1 MRRLLVLVIAIS
13 LTACTALDT
22 MKESISGISDY
33 FSGGEDNA
41 DPPALL
47 NETDVAEVH
56 IEEIW
61 DASIGVGSDEKS
73 VKLPPVV
80 SGSNIIVAD
89 REGVVQARNL
99 LTGDK
104 IWSTDTELSLSGGVG
119 LGNGIVVFGSS
130 NAQVIALNL
139 DNGEIIWNSTVSSEV
154 LATPLVIKNKVIVRT
169 TDGAISALDDKTGG
183 KLWNYEHN
191 VPALTIRGISAPLAV
206 NDKVI
211 AGYDNGKLIALDL
224 ANGKFAW
231 ETSIAIPKG
240 RSEVDRLVDL
250 DVDPIEIND
259 VVYIASYRGGLSAV
273 SASDGDTMWRND
285 SISSHTGLSNDFR
298 YLYITDSHAHVWQID
313 QHNGAGLWQQKDLH
327 HRRLT
332 APATYQNYIVVGD
345 FEGYV
350 HWLSS
355 SDGRLLGRIQITD
368 QPIENKPVIVDD
380 IVYVYAKDGTLSAL
394 KIK

>member
-1 MRRLLVLVIAIS
+1 MRRLLVLVIALS

-33 FSGGEDNA
+33 FSGGEDNT

-47 NETDVAEVH
+47 TELDAAEVH
-56 IEEIW
+56 IDELW
-61 DASIGVGSDEKS
+61 DASIGVGADEKS
-73 VKLPPVV
+73 VKLAPVV

-89 REGVVQARNL
+89 REGVVEARDL
-99 LTGDK
+99 KTGDK
-104 IWSTDTELSLSGGVG
+104 IWSTQTELFLSGGAG
-119 LGNGIVVFGSS
+119 LGNNIVVFGSS
-130 NAQVIALNL
+130 NAQVIALNAQT
-139 DNGEIIWNSTVSSEV
+139 GEIAWKSNVSGEV
-154 LATPLVIKNKVIVRT
+154 LASPVVAKNGVIIRT
-169 TDGAISALDDKTGG
+169 TDGTITALDEKTGG
-183 KLWNYEHN
+183 KLWSYEHN
-191 VPALTIRGISAPLAV
+191 VPALTIRGISAPLVV

-224 ANGKFAW
+224 TNGKYAW

-240 RSEVDRLVDL
+240 RSEVERLVDL

-259 VVYIASYRGGLSAV
+259 IVYIASYRGGVSAV

-285 SISSHTGLSNDFR
+285 SVSSHTGVSNDFR
-298 YLYITDSHAHVWQID
+298 YLYITDSHAHVWQLD
-313 QHNGAGLWQQKDLH
+313 QHNGAGLWQQKELH

-332 APATYQNYIVVGD
+332 APAIYQNYIVVGD

-355 SDGRLLGRIQITD
+355 TDGRQLGRIQITD
-368 QPIENKPVIVDD
+368 QPIENKPIVIDD

>member
-139 DNGEIIWNSTVSSEV
+139 QTGEIIWNSTVSSEV

>member
-1 MRRLLVLVIAIS
+1 MRRLLVLVIALS

-99 LTGDK
+99 TTGDK
-104 IWSTDTELSLSGGVG
+104 IWSTDTQLSLSGGAG

-139 DNGEIIWNSTVSSEV
+139 ENGEIIWNSTVSGEV

-169 TDGAISALDDKTGG
+169 TDGAISGLDDKTGG

-332 APATYQNYIVVGD
+332 APAAYQNYIVVGD

-355 SDGRLLGRIQITD
+355 TDGRLLGRIQITD

>member
-1 MRRLLVLVIAIS
+1 MRRLLVLVIALS

-99 LTGDK
+99 TTGDK
-104 IWSTDTELSLSGGVG
+104 IWSTDTQLSLSGGAG

-139 DNGEIIWNSTVSSEV
+139 ENGEIIWNSTVSGEV

-169 TDGAISALDDKTGG
+169 TDGAISGLDDKTGG

-355 SDGRLLGRIQITD
+355 TDGRLLGRIQITD

>member
-1 MRRLLVLVIAIS
+1 MRRLLVLVIALS

-47 NETDVAEVH
+47 TESDAAEVH

-139 DNGEIIWNSTVSSEV
+139 QTGEIIWNSTVSGEV

-169 TDGAISALDDKTGG
+169 TDGAISGLDDKTGG

>member
-1 MRRLLVLVIAIS
+1 MRRLLVLVIALS

-47 NETDVAEVH
+47 TVSDAAEVH

-73 VKLPPVV
+73 VKLAPVIA
-80 SGSNIIVAD
+80 GNNIIVAD

-104 IWSTDTELSLSGGVG
+104 VWSTDTELSLSGGAG

-130 NAQVIALNL
+130 NAQIIALNL
-139 DNGEIIWNSTVSSEV
+139 QTGEIIWNSTVSSEV

-211 AGYDNGKLIALDL
+211 AGYDNGKLISLDL

-380 IVYVYAKDGTLSAL
+380 IVYVYAKDGSLSAL

>member
-139 DNGEIIWNSTVSSEV
+139 DNGEIIWNSTVSGEV

>member
-1 MRRLLVLVIAIS
+1 MRRLLVLVIALS

-33 FSGGEDNA
+33 FSGGEDNT

-47 NETDVAEVH
+47 TELDAAEVH
-56 IEEIW
+56 IDELW
-61 DASIGVGSDEKS
+61 DASIGVGADEKS
-73 VKLPPVV
+73 VKLAPVV

-89 REGVVQARNL
+89 REGVVEARDL
-99 LTGDK
+99 KTGDK
-104 IWSTDTELSLSGGVG
+104 IWSTQTELFLSGGAG
-119 LGNGIVVFGSS
+119 LGNNIVVFGSS
-130 NAQVIALNL
+130 NAQVIALNAQT
-139 DNGEIIWNSTVSSEV
+139 GEIAWKSNVSGEV
-154 LATPLVIKNKVIVRT
+154 LASPVVAKNGVIIRT
-169 TDGAISALDDKTGG
+169 TDGTITALDEKTGG
-183 KLWNYEHN
+183 KLWSYEHN
-191 VPALTIRGISAPLAV
+191 VPALTIRGISAPLVV

-224 ANGKFAW
+224 TNGKYAW

-240 RSEVDRLVDL
+240 RSEVERLVDL

-259 VVYIASYRGGLSAV
+259 IVYIASYRGGVSAV

-285 SISSHTGLSNDFR
+285 SVSSHTGLSNDFR
-298 YLYITDSHAHVWQID
+298 YLYITDSHAHVWQLD
-313 QHNGAGLWQQKDLH
+313 QHNGAGLWQQKELH

-332 APATYQNYIVVGD
+332 APAIYQNYIVVGD

-355 SDGRLLGRIQITD
+355 TDGRQLGRIQITD
-368 QPIENKPVIVDD
+368 QPIENKPIVIDD

>member
-1 MRRLLVLVIAIS
+1 MRRLLVLVIALS

-99 LTGDK
+99 TTGDK
-104 IWSTDTELSLSGGVG
+104 IWSTDTQLSLSGGAG

-139 DNGEIIWNSTVSSEV
+139 ENGEIIWNSTVSGEV

-169 TDGAISALDDKTGG
+169 TDGAISGLDDKTGG

-259 VVYIASYRGGLSAV
+259 VIYIASYRGGLSAV

>member
-1 MRRLLVLVIAIS
+1 MRRLLVLVIALS

-73 VKLPPVV
+73 VKLAPVI
-80 SGSNIIVAD
+80 SGNNIIVAD

-104 IWSTDTELSLSGGVG
+104 AWSTDTELSLSGGAG

-130 NAQVIALNL
+130 NAQIIALNL
-139 DNGEIIWNSTVSSEV
+139 QTGEIIWKSTVSGEV

>member
-1 MRRLLVLVIAIS
+1 
-13 LTACTALDT
+13 

-99 LTGDK
+99 TTGDK
-104 IWSTDTELSLSGGVG
+104 IWSTDTQLSLSGGAG

-139 DNGEIIWNSTVSSEV
+139 ENGEIIWNSTVSGEV

-169 TDGAISALDDKTGG
+169 TDGAISGLDDKTGG

>member
-1 MRRLLVLVIAIS
+1 MRRLLVLVIALS

-47 NETDVAEVH
+47 TESDAAEVH

-73 VKLPPVV
+73 VKLAPVI

-99 LTGDK
+99 KTGDK
-104 IWSTDTELSLSGGVG
+104 IWSTDTELSLSGGAG
-119 LGNGIVVFGSS
+119 LGNDIVVFGSS

-139 DNGEIIWNSTVSSEV
+139 QTGEIIWNSTVSGEV
-154 LATPLVIKNKVIVRT
+154 LATPLVTKNRVIVRT

-240 RSEVDRLVDL
+240 RSEVDRIVDL

-332 APATYQNYIVVGD
+332 APAAYQNYIVVGD

-355 SDGRLLGRIQITD
+355 TDGRLLGRIQITD

>member
-1 MRRLLVLVIAIS
+1 MRRLLVLVIALS

-33 FSGGEDNA
+33 FSGGDDNA

-99 LTGDK
+99 TTGDK
-104 IWSTDTELSLSGGVG
+104 IWSTDTQLSLSGGAG

-139 DNGEIIWNSTVSSEV
+139 ENGEIIWNSTVSGEV

-169 TDGAISALDDKTGG
+169 TDGAISGLDDKTGG

>member
-1 MRRLLVLVIAIS
+1 MRRLLVLVIALS

-33 FSGGEDNA
+33 FSGGEDNT

-47 NETDVAEVH
+47 TELDAAEVH
-56 IEEIW
+56 IDELW
-61 DASIGVGSDEKS
+61 DASIGVGADEKS
-73 VKLPPVV
+73 VKLAPVV

-89 REGVVQARNL
+89 REGVVEARDL
-99 LTGDK
+99 KTGDK
-104 IWSTDTELSLSGGVG
+104 IWSTQTELFLSGGAG
-119 LGNGIVVFGSS
+119 LGNNIVVFGSS
-130 NAQVIALNL
+130 NAQVIALNAQT
-139 DNGEIIWNSTVSSEV
+139 GEIAWKSNVSGEV
-154 LATPLVIKNKVIVRT
+154 LASPIVAKNGVIIRT
-169 TDGAISALDDKTGG
+169 TDGTITALDEKTGG
-183 KLWNYEHN
+183 KLWSYEHN
-191 VPALTIRGISAPLAV
+191 VPALTIRGISAPLVV

-224 ANGKFAW
+224 TNGKYAW

-240 RSEVDRLVDL
+240 RSEVERLVDL

-259 VVYIASYRGGLSAV
+259 VVYIASYRGGVSAV

-285 SISSHTGLSNDFR
+285 SVSSHTGLSNDFR
-298 YLYITDSHAHVWQID
+298 YLYITDSHAHVWQLD
-313 QHNGAGLWQQKDLH
+313 QHNGAGLWQQKELH

-332 APATYQNYIVVGD
+332 APAIYQNYIVVGD

-355 SDGRLLGRIQITD
+355 TDGRQLGRIQITD
-368 QPIENKPVIVDD
+368 QPIENKPIVIDD

>member
-1 MRRLLVLVIAIS
+1 
-13 LTACTALDT
+13 

-139 DNGEIIWNSTVSSEV
+139 QTGEIIWNSTVSGEV

-169 TDGAISALDDKTGG
+169 TDGAISGLDDKTGG

-250 DVDPIEIND
+250 DVDPIEINA

>member
-1 MRRLLVLVIAIS
+1 MRRLLVLVIALS

-80 SGSNIIVAD
+80 SGRNIIVAD

-99 LTGDK
+99 TTGDK
-104 IWSTDTELSLSGGVG
+104 IWSTDTQLSLSGGAG

-139 DNGEIIWNSTVSSEV
+139 QTGEIIWNSTVSGEV

-169 TDGAISALDDKTGG
+169 TDGAISGLDDKTGG

>member
-1 MRRLLVLVIAIS
+1 MRRLLVLVIALS

-33 FSGGEDNA
+33 FSGGEDNT

-47 NETDVAEVH
+47 TELDAAEVH
-56 IEEIW
+56 IDELW
-61 DASIGVGSDEKS
+61 DASIGVGADEKS
-73 VKLPPVV
+73 VKLAPVV

-89 REGVVQARNL
+89 REGVVEARDL
-99 LTGDK
+99 KTGDK
-104 IWSTDTELSLSGGVG
+104 IWSTQTELFLSGGAG
-119 LGNGIVVFGSS
+119 LGNNIVVFGSS
-130 NAQVIALNL
+130 NAQVIALNAQT
-139 DNGEIIWNSTVSSEV
+139 GEIAWKSNVSGEV
-154 LATPLVIKNKVIVRT
+154 LASPVVAKNGVIIRT
-169 TDGAISALDDKTGG
+169 TDGTITALDEKTGG
-183 KLWNYEHN
+183 KLWSYEHN
-191 VPALTIRGISAPLAV
+191 VPALTIRGISAPLVV

-224 ANGKFAW
+224 TNGKYAW

-240 RSEVDRLVDL
+240 RSEVERLVDL

-259 VVYIASYRGGLSAV
+259 VVYIASYRGGVSAV

-285 SISSHTGLSNDFR
+285 SVSSHTGLSNDFR
-298 YLYITDSHAHVWQID
+298 YLYITDSHAHVWQLD
-313 QHNGAGLWQQKDLH
+313 QHNGAGLWQQKELH

-332 APATYQNYIVVGD
+332 APAIYQNYIVVGD

-355 SDGRLLGRIQITD
+355 TDGRQLGRIQITD
-368 QPIENKPVIVDD
+368 QPIENKPIVIDD

>member
-99 LTGDK
+99 TTGDK
-104 IWSTDTELSLSGGVG
+104 IWSTDTQLSLSGGAG

-139 DNGEIIWNSTVSSEV
+139 ENGEIIWNSTVSGEV

-169 TDGAISALDDKTGG
+169 TDGAISGLDDKTGG

>member
-1 MRRLLVLVIAIS
+1 MRRLLVLVIALS

-22 MKESISGISDY
+22 MKESISGICDY

-99 LTGDK
+99 TTGDK
-104 IWSTDTELSLSGGVG
+104 IWSTDTQLSLSGGAG

-139 DNGEIIWNSTVSSEV
+139 ENGEIIWNSTVSGEV

-169 TDGAISALDDKTGG
+169 TDGAISGLDDKTGG

>member
-1 MRRLLVLVIAIS
+1 MRRLLVLAIAIS

-139 DNGEIIWNSTVSSEV
+139 QTGEIIWNSTVSGEV

-169 TDGAISALDDKTGG
+169 TDGAISGLDDKTGG

>member
-1 MRRLLVLVIAIS
+1 
-13 LTACTALDT
+13 

-47 NETDVAEVH
+47 NETGVAEVH

-99 LTGDK
+99 TTGDK
-104 IWSTDTELSLSGGVG
+104 IWSTDTQLSLSGGAG

-139 DNGEIIWNSTVSSEV
+139 ENGEIIWNSTVSGEV

-169 TDGAISALDDKTGG
+169 TDGAISGLDDKTGG

>member
-1 MRRLLVLVIAIS
+1 MRRLLVLVIALS

-99 LTGDK
+99 ETGDK
-104 IWSTDTELSLSGGVG
+104 IWSTDTQLSLSGGAG

-139 DNGEIIWNSTVSSEV
+139 ENGEIIWNSTVSGEV

-169 TDGAISALDDKTGG
+169 TDGAISGLDDKTGG

>member
-22 MKESISGISDY
+22 VKESISGISDY

-139 DNGEIIWNSTVSSEV
+139 QTGEIIWNSTVSGEV

-169 TDGAISALDDKTGG
+169 TDGAISGLDDKTGG

>member
-104 IWSTDTELSLSGGVG
+104 IWSTDTQLSLSGGAG